1 MFGSLDI
8 STSALVANRT
18 RLDAISA
25 NLANVDVPVDP
36 KSRDVPFSERVVY
49 FETGDPVGGSEL
61 GVHVAQIAPRN
72 DFRRAWEPWS
82 KFADADGYVTYSN
95 VNPVEEMVNMISASR
110 SYQNSVEVMNTA
122 RSLLQKTLQ
131 MGQG

>member
-36 KSRDVPFSERVVY
+36 KSKDVPFSERVVY
-49 FETGDPVGGSEL
+49 FESGDPVGGSEL

-82 KFADADGYVTYSN
+82 KFADAEGYVRYAN
-95 VNPVEEMVNMISASR
+95 IDPVVQQANAMLATR
-110 SYQNSVEVMNTA
+110 SYDANLAAIDATKSMIDSA
-122 RSLLQKTLQ
+122 LRIIA
-131 MGQG
+131 